1 MKRHTVH
8 WLVGLLMFPLLTT
21 AQIQVSFPVSRA
33 VFQRSANN
41 EAKIHING
49 YYTQSV
55 TRIEARVQ
63 ARNGQGVSSDW
74 VTIQASPAGGNYAGD
89 LTVAGGW
96 YNLEVRGMNGDQS
109 VGTASVERVG
119 VGEVFI
125 IAGQSN
131 AQGVYDD
138 MPSATD
144 DRVNGLNYY
153 DASESAGDP
162 PTDVLTRF
170 THLDR
175 GGVIAPR
182 GIGTW
187 CWGRLGDLLAQ
198 RLNVPILFFNAG
210 YGGTTIQNWRQS
222 IETGRTENIYISGT
236 YHRDGQPYANL
247 RSTLQF
253 YTHMLGVRAILW
265 HQGEAENYV
274 HTSGSRYGS
283 DLQFV
288 IDRSRQ
294 DSGKNIAWVVARA
307 SYTSDLRGGRPE
319 IIAAQNQLI
328 SSAPNV
334 FPGPATDEIQIPR
347 QRPPR
352 RQETYDDVHFDVDGL
367 VDLAN
372 AWNNSLTDAF
382 FARALPQPPVPAPTV
397 SVSCSTTNQLAIAVN
412 GSFSS
417 VSWNTGEA
425 GPTITKGAGTYRAT
439 VKDAVGNVLLSPMV
453 RVSDT
458 PTIQASGPTTFC
470 AEGSIQLKASYDNN
484 IIWTTASTGQELTV
498 TTAGDYSVQY
508 QDVSGCRFVSPT
520 VSVRVNPLPPRPTIT
535 AAAPTTFCQGE
546 STQLSTDENVAYTWS
561 SGQTSR
567 RIDVRTSGAYTVT
580 VTDQN
585 GCTSPRSSAL
595 VVVVNPLPPTPT
607 ITTNRSTT
615 FCADQQVTLT
625 ATEDQQYQWT
635 SGQTARAVT
644 INQSGQYTLRT
655 QNRFNCLSAPSA
667 PVTVLVNPLP
677 QAPTLTASGRT
688 IFCEGDQVVLTANSP
703 LKPVWITGDST
714 RTISVR
720 QSGVYT
726 ARVEDSN
733 GCFSTASPALPV
745 DVKPVPSVPL
755 LSQTGTYTLEVTGL
769 LPGDY
774 YRWLLD
780 RDTLLIRTAT
790 VKASRS
796 GTYSA
801 QSFIIYSPTLTC
813 SSALSNRLDFT
824 VETANQ
830 GLSIYPNPSLTKQVS
845 VETLADLTDA
855 VIRVYTLT
863 GQEVA
868 TVGVPVFRE
877 RQRLDFTTLP
887 NGMYI
892 MQVQA
897 AGFVVAKRILIGV
910 GN

>member
-1 MKRHTVH
+1 
-8 WLVGLLMFPLLTT
+8 MFPLLTI

-41 EAKIHING
+41 EARILING
-49 YYTQSV
+49 YYTTQAI

-63 ARNGQGVSSDW
+63 ARNGQGASSDW
-74 VTIQASPAGGNYAGD
+74 VTIQSGPTGGNYAGD
-89 LTVAGGW
+89 LTVQGGW
-96 YNLEVRGMNGDQS
+96 YNVEVRGMNGDQS
-109 VGTASVERVG
+109 VGTTVVERVG
-119 VGEVFI
+119 VGEVFVV
-125 IAGQSN
+125 AGQSN

-138 MPSATD
+138 APSATD
-144 DRVNGLNYY
+144 DRVNSLNYY

-162 PTDVLTRF
+162 PTDVMNRF
-170 THLDR
+170 AHLDR

-187 CWGRLGDLLAQ
+187 CWGRLGDLLVQ

-222 IETGRTENIYISGT
+222 IETGRTENIYVAGT
-236 YHRDGQPYANL
+236 YLSDGQPYANL
-247 RSTLQF
+247 RATLQF

-274 HTSGSRYGS
+274 NTSTGRYVS

-294 DSGKNIAWVVARA
+294 DSGKNIAWMVARA
-307 SYTSDLRGGRPE
+307 SYSGDFRGNRPE
-319 IIAAQNQLI
+319 IIAAQNQVI
-328 SSAPNV
+328 NSVSNV
-334 FPGPATDEIQIPR
+334 FAGPATDGIQVPR

-352 RQETYDDVHFDVDGL
+352 SINAYDDVHFDVNGL
-367 VDLAN
+367 VEVAN
-372 AWNNSLTDAF
+372 AWSNSLTDAF
-382 FARALPQPPVPAPTV
+382 FARAQPQPPVPAPTV
-397 SVSCSTTNQLAIAVN
+397 SILCSGTNQLSIAVN
-412 GSFSS
+412 GSFAS
-417 VSWNTGEA
+417 VNWNTGETDR
-425 GPTITKGAGTYRAT
+425 TITKGAGTYRAK
-439 VKDAVGNVLLSPMV
+439 VKDATGNVLLSPVV
-453 RVSDT
+453 RVSDA
-458 PTIQASGPTTFC
+458 PSIQATGPTTFC
-470 AEGSIQLKASYDNN
+470 AEGSVRLRSSYDNN
-484 IIWTTASTGQELTV
+484 IVWTTTDTRQELTV

-520 VSVRVNPLPPRPTIT
+520 VSVRVNPLPPKPNI
-535 AAAPTTFCQGE
+535 AAAKPTTFCQGE
-546 STQLSTDENVAYTWS
+546 NTQLTSDENAAYTWS

-567 RIDVRTSGAYTVT
+567 RIDVGTSGTYTVT
-580 VTDQN
+580 VTDRN

-595 VVVVNPLPPTPT
+595 VVTVNPLPPPPA
-607 ITTNRSTT
+607 ITANRSTT

-625 ATEDQQYQWT
+625 ATEEQQYQWT
-635 SGQTARAVT
+635 TGQTSRAVT
-644 INQSGQYTLRT
+644 VNQSGQYILRT
-655 QNRFNCLSAPSA
+655 QNRFNCVSAPSA

-677 QAPTLTASGRT
+677 PAPTLTANGRT
-688 IFCEGDQVVLTANSP
+688 VFCDGDQVILTAISP

-714 RTISVR
+714 RTILVR
-720 QSGVYT
+720 QSGSYT
-726 ARVEDSN
+726 ARVEDGN
-733 GCFSTASPALPV
+733 GCLSPASPAIPV

-755 LSQTGTYTLEVTGL
+755 LSQAGTYTLEVLGS

-780 RDTLLIRTAT
+780 RNTLQVRTAT
-790 VKASRS
+790 IKATRS

-801 QSFIIYSPTLTC
+801 QSFIVYSPVLTC
-813 SSALSNRLDFT
+813 SSAPSNSLSFT
-824 VETANQ
+824 VDNTTQ

-855 VIRVYTLT
+855 TIRVYTLT

-868 TVGVPVFRE
+868 SFTVPVFRE
-877 RQRLDFTTLP
+877 RQPLDFTALP

-892 MQVQA
+892 MQVRA
-897 AGFVVAKRILIGV
+897 AGFLVAKRVLIGV